1 VYSRNTSL
9 MVPYVYVPG
18 AIVVFVT
25 VIVKETHKTGIG
37 QLADVGWVLRLSE
50 RSMPVCT
57 E

>member
-1 VYSRNTSL
+1 
-9 MVPYVYVPG
+9 MAPYVYVPD
-18 AIVVFVT
+18 IVT
-25 VIVKETHKTGIG
+25 ETHRTGIG